1 MLVREVM
8 TAQPVTVRTDTPVKE
23 ALALLDR
30 HSITMLPVL
39 SPAGIIVGV
48 VTEADLIRDVV
59 KPDVRTHMIPPQRG
73 QTLLPPH
80 AVVEV
85 MNHQTVTV
93 TADTDLAEAANLM
106 TGTAVKSLPVIDEHH
121 RVVGVVSRRDIVR
134 VLARSD
140 EVVEQEVE
148 ALFHSLGVDWLA
160 DVRDGVVT
168 VTGPVTAKERSLA
181 ETATSTVPGVVAV
194 TIRDEQ
200 PAGG

>member
-8 TAQPVTVRTDTPVKE
+8 TRNPVTVRASTPVKD

-30 HSITMLPVL
+30 HSITMLPVV
-39 SPAGIIVGV
+39 SPAGRIVGV

-59 KPDVRTHMIPPQRG
+59 KPDARTHMIPPQRA
-73 QTLLPPH
+73 QTVLPPH
-80 AVVEV
+80 AVVEL

-93 TADTDLAEAANLM
+93 RGDTDLAEAANLM

-121 RVVGVVSRRDIVR
+121 RVVGVISRRDIVR

-140 EVVEQEVE
+140 EVVEQDVD

-160 DVRDGVVT
+160 DVCDGLVT
-168 VTGPVTAKERSLA
+168 VTGPVDAKERALA
-181 ETATSTVPGVVAV
+181 ESAVSTVPGVVAV
-194 TIRDEQ
+194 TIKDARV
-200 PAGG
+200 G

>member
-8 TAQPVTVRTDTPVKE
+8 SRNPVTVRASTPVKD

-30 HSITMLPVL
+30 HSITMLPVV
-39 SPAGIIVGV
+39 SPAGRIVGV

-73 QTLLPPH
+73 QTVLPPH
-80 AVVEV
+80 AVVEL

-93 TADTDLAEAANLM
+93 RGDTDLAEAANLM

-121 RVVGVVSRRDIVR
+121 RVVGVISRRDIVR

-140 EVVEQEVE
+140 EVVEQDVD

-160 DVRDGVVT
+160 DVHDGLVT
-168 VTGPVTAKERSLA
+168 VTGPVDAKERALA
-181 ETATSTVPGVVAV
+181 ESAISTVPGVVAV
-194 TIRDEQ
+194 TIKDARV
-200 PAGG
+200 G

>member
-8 TAQPVTVRTDTPVKE
+8 TAQPVTVRTDTAVKD

-39 SPAGIIVGV
+39 SPAGMIVGV

-59 KPDVRTHMIPPQRG
+59 KPDVRTHMIPPQRS

-106 TGTAVKSLPVIDEHH
+106 TGTAVK
-121 RVVGVVSRRDIVR
+121 
-134 VLARSD
+134 
-140 EVVEQEVE
+140 
-148 ALFHSLGVDWLA
+148 
-160 DVRDGVVT
+160 
-168 VTGPVTAKERSLA
+168 
-181 ETATSTVPGVVAV
+181 
-194 TIRDEQ
+194 
-200 PAGG
+200 

>member
-8 TAQPVTVRTDTPVKE
+8 SRNPVTVRASTPVKD

-30 HSITMLPVL
+30 YSITMLPVV
-39 SPAGIIVGV
+39 SPAGRIVGV

-59 KPDVRTHMIPPQRG
+59 KPDVRTHMIPAQHG
-73 QTLLPPH
+73 QTVLPPH
-80 AVVEV
+80 AVVEL

-93 TADTDLAEAANLM
+93 RGDTDLAEAANLM

-121 RVVGVVSRRDIVR
+121 RVVGVISRRDIVR

-140 EVVEQEVE
+140 EVVEQDVD

-160 DVRDGVVT
+160 DVHDGLVT
-168 VTGPVTAKERSLA
+168 VTGPVDAKERALA
-181 ETATSTVPGVVAV
+181 ESAISTVPGVVAV
-194 TIRDEQ
+194 TIKDARV
-200 PAGG
+200 G

>member
-8 TAQPVTVRTDTPVKE
+8 TRNPVTVRASTPVKE

-30 HSITMLPVL
+30 HSITMMPVV
-39 SPAGIIVGV
+39 SPAGLIVGV

-73 QTLLPPH
+73 QTVLPPH

-85 MNHQTVTV
+85 MNHQTITV
-93 TADTDLAEAANLM
+93 REDTDLAEAANLL

-121 RVVGVVSRRDIVR
+121 GVIGVISRRDIVR

-140 EVVEQEVE
+140 DVVEQDVD

-168 VTGPVTAKERSLA
+168 VTGPVDARERALA
-181 ETATSTVPGVVAV
+181 ESATSTVPGVVAV
-194 TIRDEQ
+194 SIRD
-200 PAGG
+200 ARVG

>member
-30 HSITMLPVL
+30 HSITMMPVL
-39 SPAGIIVGV
+39 SPAGMIVGV

-59 KPDVRTHMIPPQRG
+59 KPDVRTHMIPRQQG
-73 QTLLPPH
+73 QPLLPPH
-80 AVVEV
+80 VVVEV

-93 TADTDLAEAANLM
+93 TPDTDLAEAANLM

-121 RVVGVVSRRDIVR
+121 RVVGVISRRDIVH

-140 EVVEQEVE
+140 DVVEQEVG

-160 DVRDGVVT
+160 DVHDGMVT
-168 VTGPVTAKERSLA
+168 VTGPVTEKDRSLA

-194 TIRDEQ
+194 TIRYEQ

>member
-8 TAQPVTVRTDTPVKE
+8 TREPITVRASTPVKD

-30 HSITMLPVL
+30 HSITMLPVV
-39 SPAGIIVGV
+39 SPGGLIVGV
-48 VTEADLIRDVV
+48 VTEADLIREVV
-59 KPDVRTHMIPPQRG
+59 KPDVRTHMIPQQRG
-73 QTLLPPH
+73 PTVLPPH

-93 TADTDLAEAANLM
+93 TGDTDLAEAANLM

-121 RVVGVVSRRDIVR
+121 RVIGVISRRDIVR

-140 EVVEQEVE
+140 EVVEQEVD

-168 VTGPVTAKERSLA
+168 VTGPAGAKERALA

-194 TIRDEQ
+194 TIRDVRV
-200 PAGG
+200 G